1 MGSHVYHFTNWG
13 YLQGVFDMTEN
24 GWKLVEIADG
34 VTVQDIVEATECDF
48 TVSLISEFYTQRVT
62 CRTK

>member
-1 MGSHVYHFTNWG
+1 
-13 YLQGVFDMTEN
+13 MTEN

-48 TVSLISEFYTQRVT
+48 TVSLISEFYTQSQ
-62 CRTK
+62 